1 MAMLPSNER
10 VTLEVAAES
19 VQLLTGGKAFANE
32 LSEQKIINVVA
43 DYYNLAPSQLVG
55 KIRTGQIALARH
67 IAMYLIRN
75 TLDVPLKKIGD
86 IFGGK
91 DHTTVMNAIQKVDK
105 GLKTDMSLK
114 EAVDELQK
122 RLKL

>member
-1 MAMLPSNER
+1 MKQTDR
-10 VTLEVAAES
+10 ITLDVAAES
-19 VQLLTGGKAFANE
+19 VQSLVGIKNITSE

-43 DYYNLAPSQLVG
+43 DYYNLSPSQLTG

-75 TLDVPLKKIGD
+75 TLDVPLKKIGE

-91 DHTTVMNAIQKVDK
+91 DHTTVMSAIQKVDK
-105 GLKTDMSLK
+105 GLKTDERLK
-114 EAVDELQK
+114 EAVEELEK
-122 RLKL
+122 RLKP